1 MLDFV
6 FSHHGKINNIKLR
19 PSDIKRRNQK
29 KPRLNL
35 DCFIIEKIMRQNVK
49 TEENQPENITNLNNC
64 QKSNSNNLTLDLS
77 FEDLNNIIINKHLKL
92 EKSSLKLN
100 TEFNSD
106 NNCSS
111 INQNEINSTEQKNHF
126 SPSINIDEESK
137 SYIKEIIDNCKGK
150 KGNYLIMDKNPKNNK
165 LNYYIRTK
173 PNININLKDINLRK
187 ENYKENGHIKRLKTE
202 DLIEIAKRRK
212 EHLNR
217 KRNNKKDE
225 DSFKT
230 KEIKTEQNRKLII
243 DTEFNEDN
251 CLSKKNRTNRINIK
265 EEYFSFFLKSN
276 KTQANLI
283 NNNINNIKKNFSIN
297 DRIKIN
303 NNTIKNHLF
312 NLYKEKNKNYFN
324 NQNNYEKSNHV
335 KKLIQTKSGLNN
347 TRKFTSIFSND
358 FTKIKKNN
366 NLNRRN
372 QITLKKEFLFNNQDS
387 LNFLFKTNN
396 STEKVIAENNNC
408 KKKGILNNNTNINSK
423 SKKYNFFNYKL
434 YNNNIKNKNILLNK
448 FKNNSTNL
456 INVLNKKSNSRFNN
470 YNEKRNNLIIDSSSK
485 NKPNNKS
492 ANYLSTN
499 IQHNFKSKKDEKNV
513 KNKSRPAT
521 IFHKLLNTDKG
532 NQKDKRIYNTLI
544 SNEIYGRGFY
554 KNSLQNKSENI
565 LNIKELKLKANSS
578 VRVKKSDINNNNN
591 NNNNYNFST
600 NNNVINSKYLK
611 TSKILK
617 FNKNIRTCKNIS
629 LQNNSINY
637 LYQKKGVILNNK
649 LFLNYSPIKM
659 NNNDFSNY
667 SKISLKNI
675 RYKTSFNHKKM
686 ASNETN
692 DDILSPKRGSE
703 NKENVQ
709 SLNIIKEVCDLKGKN
724 AEINYIKK
732 MDINNNNK
740 NIFKKIVNEPNNYK
754 ELIHKKNMYKRINC
768 NNIIYEKNKKI
779 LNKKFSYN
787 NNTVNI

>member
-6 FSHHGKINNIKLR
+6 FSIHGKINNIKLR
-19 PSDIKRRNQK
+19 PSDIKRKNQK

-35 DCFIIEKIMRQNVK
+35 DCFIIDKIMRQNVK
-49 TEENQPENITNLNNC
+49 TEANQPEDICNLNNC

-92 EKSSLKLN
+92 EKSSLKLTN
-100 TEFNSD
+100 EFDND

-111 INQNEINSTEQKNHF
+111 INQNEINSTEQKNPF

-150 KGNYLIMDKNPKNNK
+150 KGNFFIMDKNPKNNR
-165 LNYYIRTK
+165 LNYIRTK
-173 PNININLKDINLRK
+173 PNININIKEINLKK

-230 KEIKTEQNRKLII
+230 NEIKTEQNRKLII

-265 EEYFSFFLKSN
+265 EEYFSSFLKSN

-283 NNNINNIKKNFSIN
+283 NNNINNIKKNLIN

-324 NQNNYEKSNHV
+324 NQNQNNYEKNNHV

-358 FTKIKKNN
+358 FTKVKKNN

-372 QITLKKEFLFNNQDS
+372 QITLKKEFLINNQDS

-396 STEKVIAENNNC
+396 STEKVIVENNNC
-408 KKKGILNNNTNINSK
+408 KKKGILNNNTNIN

-448 FKNNSTNL
+448 VKNNSTNL

-470 YNEKRNNLIIDSSSK
+470 YNEKRKNLIIDSSSK

-499 IQHNFKSKKDEKNV
+499 NQHNFQYKKDEKNI

-532 NQKDKRIYNTLI
+532 NQKDKRIYSTLM

-578 VRVKKSDINNNNN
+578 VRVKKSDINININSINNN

-600 NNNVINSKYLK
+600 NNNVINQKYLK

-617 FNKNIRTCKNIS
+617 YNKSIRTYKNIS

-637 LYQKKGVILNNK
+637 LYQKKRVILNNK

-659 NNNDFSNY
+659 NNNDCYNY
-667 SKISLKNI
+667 NKISLKNI

-686 ASNETN
+686 GANEQN
-692 DDILSPKRGSE
+692 DDIMSPKRGSE

-709 SLNIIKEVCDLKGKN
+709 SLNIIKEVCDLKGRN

-732 MDINNNNK
+732 MDINNNK
-740 NIFKKIVNEPNNYK
+740 NIFKKNGNEPNNYK
-754 ELIHKKNMYKRINC
+754 ELVHKKNMYKRINS
-768 NNIIYEKNKKI
+768 NNIKYDKNKK
-779 LNKKFSYN
+779 F
-787 NNTVNI
+787 

>member
-6 FSHHGKINNIKLR
+6 FLNHGKIDNIKLR
-19 PSDIKRRNQK
+19 PSDIKRKNQK
-29 KPRLNL
+29 KPKLNL
-35 DCFIIEKIMRQNVK
+35 EFLIIDKFMRKNVK
-49 TEENQPENITNLNNC
+49 TEENQPEDITNLNKG

-100 TEFNSD
+100 TEFNND

-111 INQNEINSTEQKNHF
+111 INQNEFNSTEQKNHL

-137 SYIKEIIDNCKGK
+137 SYIKDIIDNCKGK
-150 KGNYLIMDKNPKNNK
+150 KGNYLIMDKNQKNNRF
-165 LNYYIRTK
+165 NYIKTK
-173 PNININLKDINLRK
+173 PNININLKDINLKK
-187 ENYKENGHIKRLKTE
+187 ENYKDNGHIKRLKTE

-225 DSFKT
+225 DSFKAN
-230 KEIKTEQNRKLII
+230 EIKTEQNRKLII

-265 EEYFSFFLKSN
+265 EEYFSSFLKSN

-297 DRIKIN
+297 DRMKIN

-324 NQNNYEKSNHV
+324 NQNNYEKSN
-335 KKLIQTKSGLNN
+335 KARKLIQTKSGLNN
-347 TRKFTSIFSND
+347 TRKFTSIFNND
-358 FTKIKKNN
+358 FTKVKKNN

-372 QITLKKEFLFNNQDS
+372 QITLKKEILFNNQDS

-396 STEKVIAENNNC
+396 STEKVMVENNNY

-434 YNNNIKNKNILLNK
+434 YYNNIKNKNISLNK
-448 FKNNSTNL
+448 IKNNSTNL
-456 INVLNKKSNSRFNN
+456 INVLNKKSNSKFNN
-470 YNEKRNNLIIDSSSK
+470 YIDKRKNLMIDSSSK
-485 NKPNNKS
+485 NKPSNKS

-499 IQHNFKSKKDEKNV
+499 IQHNFQCKKDEKNV
-513 KNKSRPAT
+513 KNKSRPST
-521 IFHKLLNTDKG
+521 IFQKLLNTDQG
-532 NQKDKRIYNTLI
+532 NTKDKRIYNTLI
-544 SNEIYGRGFY
+544 SNELFGRGFY

-578 VRVKKSDINNNNN
+578 VRVKKSDTNNNNN
-591 NNNNYNFST
+591 NKYNFSAI
-600 NNNVINSKYLK
+600 NNLINPKNIK

-637 LYQKKGVILNNK
+637 LYQKKGVLLNNK

-659 NNNDFSNY
+659 NNNDCSNY
-667 SKISLKNI
+667 NKISLKNI
-675 RYKTSFNHKKM
+675 RYKTSFNHKIM
-686 ASNETN
+686 ASNEL
-692 DDILSPKRGSE
+692 DDILSPKRTSE

-709 SLNIIKEVCDLKGKN
+709 SLNIIKEVCDLNGKN
-724 AEINYIKK
+724 CEINYIKK
-732 MDINNNNK
+732 MDLNNNR
-740 NIFKKIVNEPNNYK
+740 NIFKKNGNESSNYK
-754 ELIHKKNMYKRINC
+754 ELIHKKNLYKRINS
-768 NNIIYEKNKKI
+768 NNIKYEKNKKV
-779 LNKKFSYN
+779 LNKKFSNN
-787 NNTVNI
+787 NNTVNV